1 MIWVPWKNYDFH
13 SIIKALEAIFKRF
26 PTTPYSENV
35 EKDIFVFSG
44 NVGKHVGFWVSDL
57 ENGSRKVI
65 FKVIIFKN
73 EHI

>member
-1 MIWVPWKNYDFH
+1 MIWVPWENYDFL
-13 SIIKALEAIFKRF
+13 SMIKALEALFIRF
-26 PTTPYSENV
+26 STTPYSENV

-44 NVGKHVGFWVSDL
+44 GARKWVGFWVSDL
-57 ENGSRKVI
+57 ENGSWKVV